1 MSGTVVE
8 CGEVI
13 EAAGVALR
21 RPAVGPARPQRAE
34 GRARVSFRVG
44 LGATRLERLF
54 QEGCAKIRLP
64 IPIDHA
70 DPQAILINTAGG
82 LTGGDRL
89 AAEVDL
95 GPQASACV
103 TTQACERVY
112 RSTGTDAVVEN
123 RLRLSAGARLAWLPQ
138 ETILFDGGR
147 LFRRLE
153 ADLVG
158 DAELVA
164 VEAILFGRQAMG
176 ETLHSGHLHD
186 RWRVRRDGHLIFA
199 DDLRVAGDIA
209 ALLAPQPAMA
219 GRRAMAT
226 VLFAGAAPERFLEP
240 ARSII
245 GPGGGASAWNGK
257 FLARLVEETGL
268 ALRRRLE
275 PLLTLLMGGRAL
287 PKVWQL

>member
-1 MSGTVVE
+1 MLA
-8 CGEVI
+8 I
-13 EAAGVALR
+13 DDLR
-21 RPAVGPARPQRAE
+21 DSATARMQRAH
-34 GRARVSFRVG
+34 GQASVSFRSRDG
-44 LGATRLERLF
+44 RTCLDRLF
-54 QEGCAKIRLP
+54 QEGCAKLRFPRPLGT
-64 IPIDHA
+64 D
-70 DPQAILINTAGG
+70 DPQAIIINTAGG
-82 LTGGDRL
+82 LTGGDRFGTEVTL
-89 AAEVDL
+89 AA
-95 GPQASACV
+95 GAAASV

-112 RSTGTDAVVEN
+112 RSTGADAIVTN
-123 RLRLSAGARLAWLPQ
+123 RLRLATGARLAWLPQ

-147 LFRRLE
+147 LSRSLDV
-153 ADLVG
+153 DLVG

-186 RWRVRRDGHLIFA
+186 RWRIRRDGRLLFA
-199 DDLRVAGDIA
+199 DDLRVEDDIA
-209 ALLAPQPAMA
+209 ARLAPQPAMA
-219 GRRAMAT
+219 GCRAMAT
-226 VLFAGAAPERFLEP
+226 VLFAGAAPERFLGQ

-275 PLLTLLMGGRAL
+275 PLLTLLLGGRPL

>member
-8 CGEVI
+8 CGEMG
-13 EAAGVALR
+13 EAAGAAPR
-21 RPAVGPARPQRAE
+21 RPAMGPARPQRAE
-34 GRARVSFRVG
+34 GHAQVSFRVG
-44 LGATRLERLF
+44 VGGTRLERLF
-54 QEGCAKIRLP
+54 QEGCAKIRVP
-64 IPIDHA
+64 KAIVPA
-70 DPQAILINTAGG
+70 GPQAILINTAGG

-89 AAEVDL
+89 TSDVAL
-95 GPQASACV
+95 GPRAEAGA
-103 TTQACERVY
+103 TTQACERIY
-112 RSTGTDAVVEN
+112 RSTGADAVVEN

-147 LFRRLE
+147 LSRRLE
-153 ADLVG
+153 VDLAS
-158 DAELVA
+158 DAELIA

-176 ETLHSGHLHD
+176 EALRSGHLHD
-186 RWRVRRDGHLIFA
+186 RWRIRRDGRLIFA
-199 DDLRVAGDIA
+199 DDLRVADDIA
-209 ALLAPQPAMA
+209 ARLAPQPALA
-219 GRRAMAT
+219 GGCAMAT
-226 VLFAGAAPERFLEP
+226 VLFAGAAPERFLEL

-275 PLLTLLMGGRAL
+275 PLLTLLMGGREL

>member
-1 MSGTVVE
+1 MAPDIAAMRTTEPPRMQRAVGH
-8 CGEVI
+8 
-13 EAAGVALR
+13 AGV
-21 RPAVGPARPQRAE
+21 
-34 GRARVSFRVG
+34 SFCRKAQ
-44 LGATRLERLF
+44 ATRLERLF

-64 IPIDHA
+64 KPIDGA

-89 AAEVDL
+89 ATEVDL
-95 GPQASACV
+95 GPRAAACV

-112 RSTGTDAVVEN
+112 RSTGVDAVVGN
-123 RLRLSAGARLAWLPQ
+123 RLRLAAGSRLAWLPQ

-147 LFRRLE
+147 LSRTLE
-153 ADLVG
+153 ADLAG

-164 VEAILFGRQAMG
+164 VEAVLFGRMAMG
-176 ETLHSGHLHD
+176 ETLRSGHLHD
-186 RWRVRRDGHLIFA
+186 RWRIRRDGRLIFA
-199 DDLRVAGDIA
+199 DDLRIEGDIA
-209 ALLAPQPAMA
+209 ARLAPQPALA

-226 VLFAGAAPERFLEP
+226 VLFAGATPERFLEP
-240 ARSII
+240 ARSLI
-245 GPGGGASAWNGK
+245 GASGGASAWNGK

-275 PLLTLLMGGRAL
+275 PLLTLLMGGREL

>member
-1 MSGTVVE
+1 MLL
-8 CGEVI
+8 
-13 EAAGVALR
+13 AADSAAMQGAGPPR
-21 RPAVGPARPQRAE
+21 MQRAVGHA
-34 GRARVSFRVG
+34 GVSFRSLDG
-44 LGATRLERLF
+44 TTRLERLF
-54 QEGCAKIRLP
+54 QDGCAKIRLP
-64 IPIDHA
+64 KTLGVD

-89 AAEVDL
+89 ATDVNL
-95 GPQASACV
+95 GANTAACV

-112 RSTGTDAVVEN
+112 RSTGPDATLN
-123 RLRLSAGARLAWLPQ
+123 NHLRVSAGARLAWLPQ

-147 LFRRLE
+147 LSRRLD
-153 ADLVG
+153 ADLEG

-164 VEAILFGRQAMG
+164 VEAVLFGRMAMG
-176 ETLHSGHLHD
+176 ETLRSGLLHD
-186 RWRVRRDGHLIFA
+186 RWRVRRNGRLIFA
-199 DDLRVAGDIA
+199 DDLRFEGDIA
-209 ALLAPQPAMA
+209 ARMAPQAVMA

-226 VLFAGAAPERFLEP
+226 VLFTGAAPERFLEL

-245 GPGGGASAWNGK
+245 GPAGGASAWNGK

-275 PLLTLLMGGRAL
+275 PLLTLLMGGRSL

>member
-1 MSGTVVE
+1 M
-8 CGEVI
+8 
-13 EAAGVALR
+13 R

-176 ETLHSGHLHD
+176 ETLHSGHLYD